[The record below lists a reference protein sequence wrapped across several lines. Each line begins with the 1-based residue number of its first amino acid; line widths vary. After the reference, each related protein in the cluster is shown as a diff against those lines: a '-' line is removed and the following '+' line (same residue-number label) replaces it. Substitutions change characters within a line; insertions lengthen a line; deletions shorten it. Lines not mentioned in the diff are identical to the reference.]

1 MIQNR
6 LFKHYRDVVSQ
17 DLLLIQNLENLHLI
31 PSIREIVL
39 NSSSKLYIRDTK
51 LVIPALVALELVS
64 GQKVSTTWARRSIAA
79 FKLREGTLL
88 GCRLILRGQKMYTF
102 LEKLISL
109 LMPRLRE
116 FERVLLRSCDKKGN
130 YTIGVEGL
138 MGFPELQLYFE
149 SFEQIRGLDIT
160 FVLNRSKGQPFQIDQ
175 GRGNRPIE
183 EVESLSRREES
194 GDDSYISIES
204 GGEGLPQGIQEKGFS
219 QTLTPDREMEDLSV
233 TLEETRKRTHKRE
246 LNSEQLENPVNKK
259 RFNHSALLLSAFQ
272 LPF

>member
-17 DLLLIQNLENLHLI
+17 DLLLIRNLENLHLI

-88 GCRLILRGQKMYTF
+88 GCRLTLRGEKMYTF

-116 FERVLLRSCDKKGN
+116 FERVLLRSYDKKGN
-130 YTIGVEGL
+130 YTVGVEGL

-160 FVLNRSKGQPFQIDQ
+160 FVFNRSKGQPSQTDQ
-175 GRGNRPIE
+175 GGGNQPLE
-183 EVESLSRREES
+183 EVQSLFRRKES
-194 GDDSYISIES
+194 GDDSYISIDSE
-204 GGEGLPQGIQEKGFS
+204 GEALPQGKEKGFS
-219 QTLTPDREMEDLSV
+219 QTHTPDQEVEELSL
-233 TLEETRKRTHKRE
+233 TLKESRKRTHQRE
-246 LNSEQLENPVNKK
+246 LNSKQLEDTLNKK
-259 RFNHSALLLSAFQ
+259 RVNHSALLLSAFQ